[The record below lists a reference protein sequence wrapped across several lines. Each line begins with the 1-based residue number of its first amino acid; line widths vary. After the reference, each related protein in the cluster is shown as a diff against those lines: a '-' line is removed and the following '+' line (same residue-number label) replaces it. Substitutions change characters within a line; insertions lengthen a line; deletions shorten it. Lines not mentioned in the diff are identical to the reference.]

1 MAAPKVIVGIDA
13 AKVQKRSRRLSKQE
27 LDGDE
32 DDENDEEEEEE
43 EKEKPARKK
52 AKTTATTAKPKPKPK
67 PKPKA
72 ESLSKP
78 TIDEDDEIESSDDDL
93 PLRPVPTDSQIKESI
108 FSFLKDKDL
117 TTITKGMVKEHL
129 RGKYGESVVKNK
141 RDVITSGIV
150 EGMETM

>member
-32 DDENDEEEEEE
+32 DDENDEEGEEE

-52 AKTTATTAKPKPKPK
+52 AKTAATIAK

-78 TIDEDDEIESSDDDL
+78 IIDEDDEIESSDDDL
-93 PLRPVPTDSQIKESI
+93 PLRPAPTDSQIKESI

-150 EGMETM
+150 EGMETI

>member
-32 DDENDEEEEEE
+32 DDENDEAEEEEE
-43 EKEKPARKK
+43 EEKPARKK
-52 AKTTATTAKPKPKPK
+52 AKTTATIAKPKPK

-93 PLRPVPTDSQIKESI
+93 PLRPAPTDSQIKESI

-150 EGMETM
+150 EGMETI